1 MSIGADSEFFSKMV
15 VKKAADIDVGNN
27 QGRGAVIC
35 CKRWKL
41 SSEMN
46 GLKPM
51 VSKKSEYEDMV
62 DLTSSLSLWLD
73 NPRGVPI
80 VVSDGVVGVLPSIP
94 GVADCLVHW
103 EMPQASKKN
112 FSVRVFFVKDTHH
125 HVPERRQL
133 KTAEV
138 YLLLGQRDKHNI
150 PTLVPLLTRSG
161 GVVPNEVLEE
171 VDNEK
176 HGMGRLCER
185 MVEGRLNCP
194 SHCGGRHWLDRTGVV
209 VVDRTGLVVD
219 RQLEGIKE
227 FMLLRVETLVL
238 YWVRGMDSLYNG
250 DFKKRVLRTATQH
263 FCMKESCVSLS
274 PELIGVVAVDGDDK
288 VYHRTS
294 LLELECKE
302 YKDIDKVTKVKFFLF
317 DEGIAG
323 SFHPSRIYKLPE
335 SLGLFVAGAT
345 PVMVTGILPP
355 DKYPDWSTECAVL
368 VAGYLTPVQRID
380 REGVRSGRVLLQTTT
395 MLWVDRCQMKVKQ
408 PTIARF
414 VLHFGT
420 LVTQNWSIPKAEHAQ
435 YIHKLAVEGGLEIE
449 RTRSSQPDQTIEK
462 PLQYADIPRTA
473 FLPLHSMVPVCM
485 SESVTPGKFYLQP
498 SSQLNSLT
506 RLEPEV
512 ATWAKEHQQS
522 GYLLLKVVLAKV
534 KQESQY
540 LRAEVK
546 HVGDR
551 LVEFMVDIGD
561 MSTLHMENTLPCPE
575 SLAFRIPHQAVQCSL
590 TYVVSGD
597 WVVEAGDKLFELSR
611 DSLEIAKEA
620 VVNFVTCHANGKGDE
635 YSRGE
640 VAEVSQERFSGNEL
654 ILIKHTKVRTAKS
667 IIMKRLN
674 DFYYVKM
681 ECIVQGA
688 LCVVKRVM
696 ISESVCVEG
705 SCVEV
710 VLCVY
715 CLTNICTMVS
725 PLRS

>member
-15 VKKAADIDVGNN
+15 VEKAEDIDVGNN

-41 SSEMN
+41 SSEMI

-51 VSKKSEYEDMV
+51 VLKKSEYEDRV

-94 GVADCLVHW
+94 GVADSLVHW

-112 FSVRVFFVKDTHH
+112 FSVRFFFVKNTHH
-125 HVPERRQL
+125 HVPERGQL

-138 YLLLGQRDKHNI
+138 YLLLGQRDKHSR
-150 PTLVPLLTRSG
+150 PTRVPLLTRSG

-176 HGMGRLCER
+176 HGMGGRLCER

-194 SHCGGRHWLDRTGVV
+194 SHCRGRHWLDRTLDRGV
-209 VVDRTGLVVD
+209 VVD

-227 FMLLRVETLVL
+227 VMLLRVETLLL
-238 YWVRGMDSLYNG
+238 YLIRGMDSLYNG

-263 FCMKESCVSLS
+263 FCRKESCVSLS
-274 PELIGVVAVDGDDK
+274 PELIGVVVVDVDDK
-288 VYHRTS
+288 VYHRTT

-323 SFHPSRIYKLPE
+323 SFHPS
-335 SLGLFVAGAT
+335 
-345 PVMVTGILPP
+345 
-355 DKYPDWSTECAVL
+355 
-368 VAGYLTPVQRID
+368 
-380 REGVRSGRVLLQTTT
+380 
-395 MLWVDRCQMKVKQ
+395 
-408 PTIARF
+408 
-414 VLHFGT
+414 
-420 LVTQNWSIPKAEHAQ
+420 
-435 YIHKLAVEGGLEIE
+435 
-449 RTRSSQPDQTIEK
+449 QPDQTIEK

-473 FLPLHSMVPVCM
+473 FLPLHSMVPVSM
-485 SESVTPGKFYLQP
+485 SESVTPGKVYLQP

-506 RLEPEV
+506 RLEPVV
-512 ATWAKEHQQS
+512 ATGAKEHQQS

-540 LRAEVK
+540 LREEVK
-546 HVGDR
+546 HGGDR

-561 MSTLHMENTLPCPE
+561 MSTLHMEHTLPCPE

-590 TYVVSGD
+590 TYVVSRD
-597 WVVEAGDKLFELSR
+597 WVVEAGDKLFELCR

-674 DFYYVKM
+674 NFYYVKM

-696 ISESVCVEG
+696 INESVCVKG

-710 VLCVY
+710 VLCVD
-715 CLTNICTMVS
+715 CLTNICTKVG